1 MNDRRFYPPKGWTPL
16 DKRRILRQAL
26 LGFTASEAEA
36 DSLIAEYSREFRE
49 PAPPTPA
56 PKDPSLTEYLDAKGL
71 QHKTSPVDGGRL
83 AEAEKVVEAY
93 EAGLLA
99 EAVQA
104 ERSENL
110 AQARASEIAVL
121 EGEIAELHESLMR
134 VVTSLDPDDQREAR
148 GLKRELAAKR
158 AELLEAQS

>member
-83 AEAEKVVEAY
+83 AEA
-93 EAGLLA
+93 
-99 EAVQA
+99 VQA